1 MRNELILK
9 KFEQPDQVTNF
20 DKGKFEIINLG
31 GITIGRGT
39 YEPGLKWSDHVNPL
53 ENTKY
58 CEVEHVCM
66 VLSGAGTVVFEDGNK
81 TNVLTGDLFY
91 CPPKPHD
98 FWVIGNEPYIS
109 LHFLRANKYAK

>member
-1 MRNELILK
+1 MTNELILK
-9 KFEQPDQVTNF
+9 KFDQPDEVTNF

-31 GITIGRGT
+31 GVTIGRGI
-39 YEPGLKWSDHVNPL
+39 YEPGLKWSEHVNPL

-58 CEVEHVCM
+58 CKVEHVCM
-66 VLSGAGTVVFEDGNK
+66 VLSGTGTVVFEDGNE

-98 FWVIGNEPYIS
+98 FWVIGNETYVS
-109 LHFLRANKYAK
+109 LHFLGANKYAK